1 VNQKFAV
8 NRIIKQLG
16 PIMNKIT
23 GMKKVAGL
31 ISLAAILISSA
42 QVHAQHV
49 GTIGIGD
56 ITYTS
61 HANSSAR
68 TDLRSPEVVLSALN
82 SGIVAS
88 LTKIR
93 KFKVLD
99 YSQLTARIDEQ
110 DRTLDGYYNS
120 KYTGNALLQA
130 GLDYILKANVSEF
143 GIVEQEVGKPGTAIG
158 LMVIDFKL
166 IGVADATND
175 LSSKVTARVYSP
187 KGPKSAN
194 AGDQAAAQLLLDRA
208 TQQAVKQLIDQV
220 VTNLFPIRVMKIAED
235 GVITLNY
242 GKGLL
247 TVGDRVK
254 VYPIGTETTVD
265 EFGEPV
271 GVPISSLEITSTE
284 KKFAVAKIVDKQ
296 QELKKGQKGQLILNG
311 G

>member
-1 VNQKFAV
+1 
-8 NRIIKQLG
+8 
-16 PIMNKIT
+16 
-23 GMKKVAGL
+23 MKKIAGL
-31 ISLAAILISSA
+31 ISVAAILISSA

-56 ITYTS
+56 ITYNIE
-61 HANSSAR
+61 ANSGAR
-68 TDLRSPEVVLSALN
+68 TDLRSPEYVLSALN
-82 SGIVAS
+82 NGISGG

-93 KFKVLD
+93 KFKVLG
-99 YSQLTARIDEQ
+99 YPQLTARIDEQ
-110 DRTLDGYYNS
+110 DRTLDGYYKS

-143 GIVEQEVGKPGTAIG
+143 GIVKQESGKPGAAIG
-158 LMVIDFKL
+158 LMVIEFKL

-175 LSSKVTARVYSP
+175 LSSKVIARVYRP
-187 KGPKSAN
+187 KDPKTAS
-194 AGDQAAAQLLLDRA
+194 AGDQAAAQQLLDRA
-208 TQQAVKQLIDQV
+208 IQQAIKQLVDQV
-220 VTNLFPIRVMKIAED
+220 VTNLFPIRVMKISEN

-247 TVGDRVK
+247 KVGDTVM
-254 VYPIGTETTVD
+254 VYPIGTDTTVD

-271 GVPISSLEITSTE
+271 GVAISSLQITSTE

-296 QELKKGQKGQLILNG
+296 QELKKGQKGQLILTG